1 MSIAVPTSSPVAAL
15 TIAARRSPLARL
27 QAELVGTALQTT
39 QPSLSL
45 QYQFSASLGDRRA
58 DDPLWQ
64 MPEKGVFTADLRQTL
79 LAGQCDLVVHSWKD
93 LPIEES
99 AATVIAATLPRAD
112 QRDVLLVNAERW
124 SAARGAFER
133 FTVLTSAPR
142 RAHNLRD
149 VLPAALPAQIEQ
161 LEFKPVRGN
170 IQTRVAKLFSENANG
185 LIVAKAALDR
195 LLETTDEQYATERA
209 ALRAWLQCCH
219 WMVLPLRLNPTAAA
233 QGALAIEVKR
243 RDAKLIEWLQ
253 AVNCSETQAA
263 VERERAILKAYGGG
277 CHQAMGVSVLR
288 RAYGEI
294 IFLRGLD
301 AAGQA
306 ITQQAKLQPLRP
318 RPPKVARKKLWPLE
332 RTQSDWFTRL
342 PLIVPQPAG
351 EPPLWIAK
359 ADALPRDWQ
368 LSPTQRV
375 WASGWETWRK
385 LATRGV
391 WVNGCAEGLG
401 EHEPIRLESLHGAP
415 LEWRKLTHAA
425 SHTDSPMTVLATYEL
440 KPRAAESQPNTLN
453 QAEYFFWSSGSAF
466 QHALTLQ
473 PDLPRRTHFCGP
485 GVTQQALR
493 AVGIEPHLCLDHEAW
508 LLEMG

>member
-1 MSIAVPTSSPVAAL
+1 MSAAAQLDL

-27 QAELVGTALQTT
+27 QAELVGAALQTAHP
-39 QPSLSL
+39 QLAL
-45 QYQFSASLGDRRA
+45 QYQFSASLGDQRA
-58 DDPLWQ
+58 DEPLWQ
-64 MPEKGVFTADLRQTL
+64 MTEKGVFTADLRQAL
-79 LAGQCDLVVHSWKD
+79 LAQQCDLVVHSWKD

-99 AATVIAATLPRAD
+99 GETIITATLPRAD

-124 SAARGAFER
+124 QSAQAFEK

-142 RAHNLRD
+142 RAQNLRD
-149 VLPAALPAQIEQ
+149 VLPAALPAQISE

-170 IQTRVAKLFSENANG
+170 IQTRVAKLFSENADG

-195 LLETTDEQYATERA
+195 LLETTADEYATERSTLRA
-209 ALRAWLQCCH
+209 ALARCH

-243 RDAKLIEWLQ
+243 GDAKLIEWLR
-253 AVNCSETQAA
+253 AINCFETQSA

-277 CHQAMGVSVLR
+277 CHQAIGVSVLR
-288 RAYGEI
+288 RTYGEI
-294 IFLRGLD
+294 TFLCGLD
-301 AAGQA
+301 MAGQA
-306 ITQQAKLQPLRP
+306 VTRATLQPLRP
-318 RPPKVARKKLWPLE
+318 RPPKVARTKLWPLE
-332 RTQSDWFTRL
+332 RAQSDWFRRT
-342 PLIVPQPAG
+342 PLNVPQLAG

-359 ADALPRDWQ
+359 ASALPDGWQ
-368 LSPTQRV
+368 IAPTQRV

-401 EHEPIRLESLHGAP
+401 EHEPTQIETLHGAP
-415 LEWRKLTHAA
+415 LAWRKLTHVA
-425 SHTDSPMTVLATYEL
+425 SHTESTMPVLATYEL
-440 KPRAAESQPNTLN
+440 HPRAEEAQPSGMN

-473 PDLPRRTHFCGP
+473 PDWLKRTHFCGP
-485 GVTQQALR
+485 GATQEALR
-493 AVGIEPHLCLDHEAW
+493 AAGIEPHLCLDHEAW
-508 LLEMG
+508 LTEMG